1 MNKVSFKMTISKII
15 SIKVGSVL
23 SGMIDDG
30 KIEVGDKVEFENQEG
45 KPEHE
50 IVRISN
56 NDEKSE

>member
-45 KPEHE
+45 KQ
-50 IVRISN
+50 
-56 NDEKSE
+56 